1 MTNESMSIF
10 QMALYV
16 ANHWSEIQDL
26 WAAVVAG
33 FLALLGAVVALAS
46 IITPL
51 TKTPHDDKILAK
63 VKDWLH
69 QFSIINAKD
78 VKGVG
83 QRELPWK
90 RKDKL

>member
-1 MTNESMSIF
+1 MNEQMSVI

-16 ANHWSEIQDL
+16 VNHWSEIQDG

-33 FLALLGAVVALAS
+33 FLSLVGALVTLAS
-46 IITPL
+46 LITPL
-51 TKTPHDDKILAK
+51 TKTPEDDKILAK

-69 QFSIINAKD
+69 QFSITNAKD

-83 QRELPWK
+83 QRLPWQ
-90 RKDKL
+90 DEE